1 VTLPETVEILE
12 PHPQSD
18 VENEVRQPETPTS
31 VMAMMANIQ
40 PKFFMLF
47 LPSMTVGEPRSGI
60 SADWAS
66 PEMPHCAGYLASIV
80 NRAGQSG
87 YLGQFLGR
95 IALRLA

>member
-1 VTLPETVEILE
+1 MTLLETVEMLE

-31 VMAMMANIQ
+31 AIAMMANIQ

-60 SADWAS
+60 SADWLS
-66 PEMPHCAGYLASIV
+66 PGMPRYAGYSASID
-80 NRAGQSG
+80 NRAG
-87 YLGQFLGR
+87 
-95 IALRLA
+95 